1 MKNMNCLFSNLKIF
15 PFSKKYSYKNVN
27 VITEYSH
34 IKYKLDAIVN
44 SPNFKNW
51 IVPSLIK
58 YNGNWKAIFK
68 RRERGIFTI
77 SFFDFE

>member
-1 MKNMNCLFSNLKIF
+1 MTTWFNDSTFEIIARKYNL
-15 PFSKKYSYKNVN
+15 SYDAGLYDFNVN
-27 VITEYSH
+27 MEVEMT
-34 IKYKLDAIVN
+34 
-44 SPNFKNW
+44 NFKNW